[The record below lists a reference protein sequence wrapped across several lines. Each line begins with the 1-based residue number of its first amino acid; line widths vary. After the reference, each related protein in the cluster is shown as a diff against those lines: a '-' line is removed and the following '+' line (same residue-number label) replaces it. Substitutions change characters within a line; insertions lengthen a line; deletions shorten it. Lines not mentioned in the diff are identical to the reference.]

1 MVLVV
6 ELVLMLEALLVAGC
20 WLLVAGRWL
29 LVVGCWLLVVGCSLL
44 VVGCW
49 LLVVFF
55 GVVVVD
61 MEVMVAD
68 MVDTDTDV
76 NADLLML
83 TMDMVV
89 MVDTVMAVNLASS
102 QFITPKSNY
111 TTSFQHTKEYI
122 QKAKSQPLHCIY

>member
-1 MVLVV
+1 M
-6 ELVLMLEALLVAGC
+6 
-20 WLLVAGRWL
+20 
-29 LVVGCWLLVVGCSLL
+29 
-44 VVGCW
+44 
-49 LLVVFF
+49 
-55 GVVVVD
+55 VVVMVD

-83 TMDMVV
+83 TMDMVVMVDTVVDMEV

-122 QKAKSQPLHCIY
+122 QKAKSQPLHSIY